1 MDAGRWAKIFAPFDA
16 LEGFDEAVQ
25 AKEVLYS
32 VKTELSEYEQEKLDR
47 KIAAL
52 SGLTQTSRSAR
63 KNQVMVSVTRFCPCM
78 DLNHPA
84 YGTKGKYKS
93 VHGMALGVKG
103 DGLSIRT
110 ETGDVRIPLSD
121 IKEIDCGLFEEEY

>member
-1 MDAGRWAKIFAPFDA
+1 MVEIGAMSMPSSFEYKKVFLRGRPKHEKYDSFWCKHPPMDPGRWAKIFAPFDA

-52 SGLTQTSRSAR
+52 SRFTQNSRMAR
-63 KNQVMVSVTRFCPCM
+63 ENNVIVSVVCFYPCI
-78 DLNHPA
+78 DPNHSA
-84 YGTKGKYKS
+84 YGTPIS
-93 VHGMALGVKG
+93 
-103 DGLSIRT
+103 LS
-110 ETGDVRIPLSD
+110 
-121 IKEIDCGLFEEEY
+121 